1 MLAVLS
7 PRLFGYVLL
16 YVGHC
21 AVATVAVC
29 GFGSWGMPHQI
40 SPLPHG
46 PTPSQTEVSST
57 MGESIRPSSFH
68 NPTLSANK
76 HFVHICRSSLLAAA
90 DGLTDGSGDRRTSP
104 FNGIERLLSRA
115 VVPKTKSLRVSA
127 TTFPTACLCTSQ
139 GRLQK
144 DIRYPSRTVAIRKGN
159 TVKLGYYVP
168 SMEKKKTVRCNQ
180 STFYPKRDFPQRQD
194 RFHVFTRMIC
204 HGRCFFVLNVVHYSL
219 FVQWNRLSGDREI
232 ENVPGKLILKLKGWM
247 TCSWSEKK
255 EPKKG
260 QKKCSWRENWYVV
273 SDFVPRPV
281 GFIRKKC
288 TCFPIGDVCDRRR
301 ERYNRVYVLSRVRT
315 NRVSL

>member
-7 PRLFGYVLL
+7 HRLFGYVLL

-127 TTFPTACLCTSQ
+127 TTFPAACLCTSQ
-139 GRLQK
+139 GRLRK

-168 SMEKKKTVRCNQ
+168 SMEKKKRYVVTKVRSIQNVIFLNGRTG
-180 STFYPKRDFPQRQD
+180 STCSHERSATEDASSSWMWFII
-194 RFHVFTRMIC
+194 RFSY
-204 HGRCFFVLNVVHYSL
+204 G
-219 FVQWNRLSGDREI
+219 EI
-232 ENVPGKLILKLKGWM
+232 AFQGIVKLKTCPGNWNWNWKVGWHARD
-247 TCSWSEKK
+247 
-255 EPKKG
+255 
-260 QKKCSWRENWYVV
+260 QKKKNQ
-273 SDFVPRPV
+273 
-281 GFIRKKC
+281 RKGKKSALGGK
-288 TCFPIGDVCDRRR
+288 IG
-301 ERYNRVYVLSRVRT
+301 T
-315 NRVSL
+315 